1 MMPGISA
8 SNSWARKPSTGASR
22 RRDLSDCTLWAIRQ
36 RGCVLAARR
45 TQSRFN
51 RNETVP
57 ATLG

>member
-22 RRDLSDCTLWAIRQ
+22 RRDLSNCTLWAIGQ
-36 RGCVLAARR
+36 RGCCSGCQENAK
-45 TQSRFN
+45 SFN

-57 ATLG
+57 ATLS